1 MGGFDYTV
9 KNNDKGL
16 SYIFLEEA
24 KKQAG
29 FDANKKINWNK
40 VINVFKEIQ
49 KEEQAEGQR
58 LYRGG
63 NPNLIWKG
71 DKISLSESQMNRIYE
86 AMGVELSAS
95 QPAEPDT
102 VEPEQPQSTE
112 PPTTETPETPQAE
125 KPQDIPKA
133 DPNPPY
139 KEQPPQKANKSDIP
153 KDRYIPLELEYTVPH
168 ISHKLEKKVKNPDGT
183 SYSYDYHGYIY
194 KVYDSA
200 GNCTRDIFRYYNGDV
215 DYCVD
220 YEYDSAGNRTRAI
233 KRYSDGRFYTY
244 YDYEYDSAG
253 NCTRAIKRYSS
264 GDVDY
269 CVDYE
274 YDSAGNRTREINRNS
289 DGSVYKY
296 YDYEYDS
303 AGNRTRE
310 IHRNSDGS
318 VVKYIDYEYDS
329 AGNPTRVIHRN
340 PDGSVR

>member
-16 SYIFLEEA
+16 SYIFLKEA

-102 VEPEQPQSTE
+102 VEPEQPQSTQ

-133 DPNPPY
+133 DPNPP
-139 KEQPPQKANKSDIP
+139 QKADKNDIP
-153 KDRYIPLELEYTVPH
+153 KKDVLLAFKYKYMGPYLMCKGKE
-168 ISHKLEKKVKNPDGT
+168 KVKNPDGT
-183 SYSYDYHGYIY
+183 YYSYDDQGYI
-194 KVYDSA
+194 KDVYDSA
-200 GNCTRDIFRYYNGDV
+200 GNKTLEIFRESDGSVSSYYDYEYDSAGNETRMICRNSDGSV
-215 DYCVD
+215 DDYVD
-220 YEYDSAGNRTRAI
+220 YEYDSAGNETRWI
-233 KRYSDGRFYTY
+233 VRNSDGNVSSY

-253 NCTRAIKRYSS
+253 NCTRKIW
-264 GDVDY
+264 
-269 CVDYE
+269 
-274 YDSAGNRTREINRNS
+274 RNPY
-289 DGSVYKY
+289 GSVYDY
-296 YDYEYDS
+296 SDYE
-303 AGNRTRE
+303 
-310 IHRNSDGS
+310 H
-318 VVKYIDYEYDS
+318 DS

-340 PDGSVR
+340 PDGSVIE